1 MNSLL
6 LAQIHR
12 SQPLI
17 DWSIPSLDIA
27 DIAIKLGLA
36 AILASFLG
44 WERGKSDKPA
54 GVRTMVLVSV
64 GAATF
69 VLLGSRVMEANMTGE
84 VIRTD
89 PTRVLSYVISGVG
102 FLGAGAIL
110 HSKKTVK
117 GLTTAASIWVVAA
130 IGASCGLG
138 EYALAIMVSIISF
151 VSLLIPWVYTAITK
165 EEMHDDH
172 DHDPA

>member
-1 MNSLL
+1 MNTLF
-6 LAQIHR
+6 LAQITPA
-12 SQPLI
+12 QPLI
-17 DWSIPSLDIA
+17 DWSVPTFDIA

-36 AILASFLG
+36 AVLASFLG

-54 GVRTMVLVSV
+54 GIRTMVLVSV

-69 VLLGSRVMEANMTGE
+69 VLLGAHVMDANMTGE

-89 PTRVLSYVISGVG
+89 PTRVLAYVISGVG

-165 EEMHDDH
+165 EEIPDEDDH
-172 DHDPA
+172 D

>member
-1 MNSLL
+1 MNTLL
-6 LAQIHR
+6 LAQISR
-12 SQPLI
+12 TQPLI
-17 DWSIPSLDIA
+17 DWSVPGLDIA

-44 WERGKSDKPA
+44 WERGRSDKPA
-54 GVRTMVLVSV
+54 GIRTMVLVSV

-69 VLLGSRVMEANMTGE
+69 VLLGAHVMEANMTGE

-89 PTRVLSYVISGVG
+89 PTRVLAYVISGVG

-138 EYALAIMVSIISF
+138 EYALAIMVSVISF

-165 EEMHDDH
+165 EEMHDED